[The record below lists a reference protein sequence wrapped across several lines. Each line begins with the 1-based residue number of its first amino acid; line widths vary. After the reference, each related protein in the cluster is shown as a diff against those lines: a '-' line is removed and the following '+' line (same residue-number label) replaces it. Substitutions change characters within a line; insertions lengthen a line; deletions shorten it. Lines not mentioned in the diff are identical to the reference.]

1 MKKEGNGAIMFLGLI
16 MILYAIMYALLG
28 TLSLLGEITGVLP
41 GHEEQE
47 IIIVIWSY
55 AIAIIAVIGGI
66 ACIRTKFD
74 LARKIAV
81 IFAIIGLASLIY
93 VQLTQDMFN
102 SFDCIAMVLGVG
114 IYYLATIS
122 LKEEKELKTKKS
134 TSTIKSTST
143 KKNTNKKKNTNTK
156 KNTKKGK

>member
-47 IIIVIWSY
+47 IIIVILSY

-81 IFAIIGLASLIY
+81 IFAIIGLASLI
-93 VQLTQDMFN
+93 L
-102 SFDCIAMVLGVG
+102 
-114 IYYLATIS
+114 S
-122 LKEEKELKTKKS
+122 L
-134 TSTIKSTST
+134 IHI
-143 KKNTNKKKNTNTK
+143 
-156 KNTKKGK
+156 